1 MSEGE
6 RVDLDS
12 RLAFVRE
19 FAATSPYYQ
28 AMGMSLL
35 EIDEGRALIRME
47 VQPAHLNAD
56 GILHGGVLPA
66 IADGAM
72 GNALRTLNGGAAQVL
87 TAEVHLHYLRP
98 VRGGAL
104 LAEGRLVQSGRRLS
118 FAEVELRE
126 EESGKIVARGSGV
139 FVIEPTGPRTQNLE
153 PRT

>member
-1 MSEGE
+1 MSDGE
-6 RVDLDS
+6 RVDLDA

>member
-1 MSEGE
+1 MSEAD
-6 RVDLDS
+6 RADLDT

-35 EIDEGRALIRME
+35 EIDEGRVLIRME
-47 VQPAHLNAD
+47 IQPAHLNAD
-56 GILHGGVLPA
+56 GIVHGGVLPA

-72 GNALRTLNGGAAQVL
+72 GNALRTVNGSAAQVL

-98 VRGGAL
+98 VRAGAL
-104 LAEGRLVQSGRRLS
+104 LAEGRIVQSGRRLS

-126 EESGKIVARGSGV
+126 EQSGKIVARGSGV
-139 FVIEPTGPRTQNLE
+139 FVIESKE
-153 PRT
+153 PSRR